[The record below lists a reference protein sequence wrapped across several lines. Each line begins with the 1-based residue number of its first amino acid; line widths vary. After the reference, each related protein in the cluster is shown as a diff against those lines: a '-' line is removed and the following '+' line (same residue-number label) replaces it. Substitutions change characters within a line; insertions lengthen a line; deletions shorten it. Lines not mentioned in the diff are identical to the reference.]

1 MFSSL
6 LNRGALLAV
15 VSLLSSSVAAE
26 VFEKLSAVPQG
37 LFSRPPASYVVT
49 DENRM
54 EILPHP

>member
-26 VFEKLSAVPQG
+26 VFEKLSTVPHG
-37 LFSRPPASYVVT
+37 LSHCITKTGP
-49 DENRM
+49 D
-54 EILPHP
+54 

>member
-26 VFEKLSAVPQG
+26 VFEKLSTVPQG
-37 LFSRPPASYVVT
+37 L
-49 DENRM
+49 
-54 EILPHP
+54 